1 MNNLDKILKEKM
13 SDFAPDAP
21 NVWAGIEQG
30 VQANQVVQA
39 TKMGKTLFGSK
50 LAFTVAKIVAI
61 ALVPTAIISYNYFTT
76 DTNKTNIEKPVQ
88 EIVANQEQI
97 ALSESNSVGNE
108 RGQLTK
114 YKEIESSKKLDK
126 ESNSTFSKKTLK
138 KEQSSTGEDNSTS
151 IKDNVPSTTPHTV
164 DKKVNQEVVSSV
176 VKHEKPV
183 STPIENSTKQSN
195 FFDENESTEENKEI
209 KGEQNRGIDILTKMP
224 TAFSPDN
231 DGVND
236 KYVVLIEGEK
246 FYNLKIYTMQ
256 EELLFE
262 SNDKS
267 NLWDGINPK
276 NGQICN
282 SGTYVGV
289 LVYKSTE
296 DVNFRTK
303 RAIIKLVR

>member
-1 MNNLDKILKEKM
+1 M

-30 VQANQVVQA
+30 VQANQVVHA
-39 TKMGKTLFGSK
+39 AKMGKTLFGSK
-50 LAFTVAKIVAI
+50 LVLTIAKIVAI

-76 DTNKTNIEKPVQ
+76 DTDKTNIEKPIQ
-88 EIVANQEQI
+88 EVVANQEQI
-97 ALSESNSVGNE
+97 ALSENDFVDNE
-108 RGQLTK
+108 QLTK
-114 YKEIESSKKLDK
+114 HRERESNKKMDK
-126 ESNSTFSKKTLK
+126 ESNIPFSKKALK
-138 KEQSSTGEDNSTS
+138 KEQRSTGVDNSTS
-151 IKDNVPSTTPHTV
+151 IKDNVPSTIPHAV
-164 DKKVNQEVVSSV
+164 EKKVSHEVISSA
-176 VKHEKPV
+176 VKYEKPI
-183 STPIENSTKQSN
+183 SSPKENNTKQSN
-195 FFDENESTEENKEI
+195 FFDENESTEENKEV
-209 KGEQNRGIDILTKMP
+209 KGEQNKGIDILIKMP
-224 TAFSPDN
+224 TVFSPDN

-262 SNDKS
+262 SNDKL
-267 NLWDGINPK
+267 NFWDGINPK

-289 LVYKSTE
+289 LVYKSAE
-296 DVNFRTK
+296 DVNLRTK